1 MNLDVHHYF
10 HTDPSDRILLQTI
23 LRKVNLIM
31 ATQAEL
37 ATSVATLTVQVTK
50 IQTEV
55 QSAAQ
60 ALRDQIAALEAI
72 IAAGGAAIPEL
83 EAAVDGLRGALQTL
97 DDLNVDAPV
106 A

>member
-10 HTDPSDRILLQTI
+10 HTDPSDRILLQSI
-23 LRKVNLIM
+23 LRKVNTIM
-31 ATQAEL
+31 ATQAEV
-37 ATSVATLTVQVTK
+37 ATSIAALTVQVTK

-55 QSAAQ
+55 QGAAT

-83 EAAVDGLRGALQTL
+83 EAAVDGLRATLQTL
-97 DDLNVDAPV
+97 DDLNPDAP
-106 A
+106 